1 MVQANFRISGT
12 SSESIKQNAKIK
24 CTFEI
29 SYDNFSKNSKTIYI
43 YLLDCLKSNFVFF
56 ARMKRVVSRTV
67 EFENLVAISRFLFV
81 GFSSIDEFFFSF
93 FE

>member
-29 SYDNFSKNSKTIYI
+29 SYDNFSKTIYI